1 MGGVVHDLAGGIRFT
16 NRRVGD
22 STAELGLI
30 ILILCKS
37 YAFFFFPPC
46 KFLNSLFACRQ
57 GAHSALLSSIT
68 SSPFSLD
75 LALRAPSQVL
85 VTIFLL
91 PLLSP

>member
-37 YAFFFFPPC
+37 YAFFF
-46 KFLNSLFACRQ
+46 
-57 GAHSALLSSIT
+57 
-68 SSPFSLD
+68 SPL
-75 LALRAPSQVL
+75 
-85 VTIFLL
+85 
-91 PLLSP
+91 

>member
-37 YAFFFFPPC
+37 YAFFFPPVSFSTA
-46 KFLNSLFACRQ
+46 FLLADRVLI
-57 GAHSALLSSIT
+57 LLSS
-68 SSPFSLD
+68 
-75 LALRAPSQVL
+75 AA
-85 VTIFLL
+85 
-91 PLLSP
+91 

>member
-37 YAFFFFPPC
+37 YAFFFFPPVSFSTA
-46 KFLNSLFACRQ
+46 FLLADRVLV
-57 GAHSALLSSIT
+57 LLSS
-68 SSPFSLD
+68 
-75 LALRAPSQVL
+75 AA
-85 VTIFLL
+85 
-91 PLLSP
+91 